1 MDPKTTTPSVRPP
14 DDDEPLLAP
23 GALVTAKYEVV
34 RVLGRGGMGVVY
46 EATNLQTHGRVAL
59 KLLLRRARAVP
70 GALARF
76 SREARAAGSLRSPY
90 LARVLDADTTEEHA
104 PFLVMELYEGHD
116 LRAELSSR
124 GGRLP
129 SREACSWMVQVC
141 AALADAHAHGFVHRD
156 LKPANVFLSEEAGER
171 RVRVLDFGVSK
182 HVDATDDL
190 TTTLAAVGTPAYMA
204 PEQVRDAKTVDHRV
218 DVWAVGVVLYRCI
231 AGTAPFHGS
240 PSAVAIAI
248 ATEAP
253 QPPRVRVPELPA
265 ALEAIILRA
274 LEKDPDRRF
283 ATVAELARAL
293 APFADPGIARLA
305 LAEIDRH
312 GGAAARAPAP
322 GGDLEPTET
331 AVTSE
336 PPRRHR
342 VAWRRPSIVLG
353 VAALLVGGG
362 AFAVRAARAPVQR
375 APAPV
380 ELPTVLAGSS
390 SSSSSSTPL
399 ASTSSSAVSAGS
411 VGAPAVAVSSA
422 GASGKRP
429 VKLPVKPPSKPKPK
443 TAPGVDPDLLP

>member
-1 MDPKTTTPSVRPP
+1 MESKTTPSSVRPP
-14 DDDEPLLAP
+14 EDDEPLLAP

-34 RVLGRGGMGVVY
+34 RTLGRGGMGVVY

-59 KLLLRRARAVP
+59 KLLLRRARVVP

-116 LRAELSSR
+116 LRAELAAR

-182 HVDATDDL
+182 HIDATDDL
-190 TTTLAAVGTPAYMA
+190 TTTLTAVGTPAYMA

-231 AGTAPFHGS
+231 TGTAPFNGS
-240 PSAVAIAI
+240 ASAVAIAI

-253 QPPRVRVPELPA
+253 EAPRGRVPELPP
-265 ALEAIILRA
+265 ALERIILRA

-283 ATVAELARAL
+283 SSVAELARAL
-293 APFADPGIARLA
+293 APFADPDVARLA
-305 LAEIDRH
+305 LSEIERH
-312 GGAAARAPAP
+312 GGTATGTPAK
-322 GGDLEPTET
+322 GVELEPTES

-336 PPRRHR
+336 PPPRRL
-342 VAWRRPSIVLG
+342 VGWRRPTIALG
-353 VAALLVGGG
+353 VAALLVGGA
-362 AFAVRAARAPVQR
+362 AFAVRATR
-375 APAPV
+375 APAPSALVPV
-380 ELPTVLAGSS
+380 ERTTAAAGTSS
-390 SSSSSSTPL
+390 SSSSSSSPP
-399 ASTSSSAVSAGS
+399 ASNPSSATSLS
-411 VGAPAVAVSSA
+411 APAVAVSSA
-422 GASGKRP
+422 GSSEKRP
-429 VKLPVKPPSKPKPK
+429 VKLPVKPKTKPKPK
-443 TAPGVDPDLLP
+443 TAPGADPDLLP